1 MLFEFDPL
9 AEQKAKLKVVGVGGA
24 GGNAINRMI
33 STNMEGVDF
42 IVINTD
48 SQDLENNAAEQKI
61 QIGSTLTKGLGAGA
75 QSTIGLEAMETDRE
89 AVQTLLEG
97 ADMVFITAGMGGG
110 TGTGAAPV
118 IAQIAR
124 ELDILTVGIVT
135 LPFNFEGPK
144 RMNRGLAG
152 ISEMRKTSDTL
163 LIIPNQKLMSIV
175 DKNTTL
181 TAAFHLADSILNQ
194 AAKGISDLINVH
206 GMINLDFADVET
218 IMKNMGEAIMG
229 TGVATGEE
237 RAVLSAQQ
245 AIASPLL
252 DNASISGAQG
262 ILVNITGGKDLKL
275 FEVEEAVNKVRAE
288 VDSEAEVI
296 IGSITDS
303 SLEGKMRVSIVAT
316 SLDGISPEEKSVV
329 SMVHRI
335 HNRNSGYLNPAI
347 NPKATNAANN
357 DGSLNSTPIY
367 GANALKIDQDLEK
380 ENVSVEQNNISIQ
393 DDSLNEISLDSLDYI
408 ENTKQNNQE
417 ENQQQ
422 KDVFES
428 ESHEEKEKTTP
439 QLFSEEEDVDS
450 FKQEINSEKESES
463 LIDKDDEEDFEIPA
477 FLRKQKN

>member
-9 AEQKAKLKVVGVGGA
+9 AQQKAKLKVVGVGGA

-48 SQDLENNAAEQKI
+48 AQDLENNAAEQKI

-75 QSTIGLEAMETDRE
+75 RSTIGLEAMETDRE

-110 TGTGAAPV
+110 TGTGASPV

-152 ISEMRKTSDTL
+152 ISEMRKTCDTL

-262 ILVNITGGKDLKL
+262 ILVNITGGKDLTL
-275 FEVEEAVNKVRAE
+275 HEVDEATSIIFEEAGNDANIIFGAVIDPKLEEEIQVTVIATGFNNHKHREDSDETPHITKVPKRE
-288 VDSEAEVI
+288 ENRMLGEKINVSLSEQKNIPIEMA
-296 IGSITDS
+296 
-303 SLEGKMRVSIVAT
+303 
-316 SLDGISPEEKSVV
+316 PEDEKPKPN
-329 SMVHRI
+329 I
-335 HNRNSGYLNPAI
+335 LIDDDNPV
-347 NPKATNAANN
+347 
-357 DGSLNSTPIY
+357 IY
-367 GANALKIDQDLEK
+367 GNDI
-380 ENVSVEQNNISIQ
+380 
-393 DDSLNEISLDSLDYI
+393 
-408 ENTKQNNQE
+408 
-417 ENQQQ
+417 
-422 KDVFES
+422 
-428 ESHEEKEKTTP
+428 
-439 QLFSEEEDVDS
+439 
-450 FKQEINSEKESES
+450 
-463 LIDKDDEEDFEIPA
+463 EIPA
-477 FLRKQKN
+477 FIRRQHE